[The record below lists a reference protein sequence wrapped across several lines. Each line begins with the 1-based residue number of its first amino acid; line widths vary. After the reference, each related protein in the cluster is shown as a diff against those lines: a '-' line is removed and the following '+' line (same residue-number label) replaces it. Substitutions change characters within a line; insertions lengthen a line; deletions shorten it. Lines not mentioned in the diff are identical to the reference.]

1 MPHGNPFTA
10 LAERVTVLESTV
22 ASLNTRVASLET
34 TVHELGLLVEQLKQN
49 QLKWSVP
56 FRFSMPPLQV

>member
-1 MPHGNPFTA
+1 MPTGNPFVA
-10 LAERVTVLESTV
+10 LAERITALEGTV
-22 ASLNTRVASLET
+22 ASLNTRVGSLET
-34 TVHELGLLVEQLKQN
+34 TAHELSLLVEQLKQN